1 MADKKRADMPNEAL
15 SKVNILAA
23 DYKELAKKKLDP
35 KIEAMREEESRMV
48 TGVFRCMEPIGGS
61 VSFSFRKYPGEP
73 VRRYD
78 FEDGRTYTIPLSVA
92 RHLNS
97 NCAWPV
103 HKNAIDPLTDRPKPE
118 IGKWVKRFMFQSNDY
133 FDVRNG

>member
-1 MADKKRADMPNEAL
+1 MGKDSKVQMPNEAL

-48 TGVFRCMEPIGGS
+48 TGTFRCMEPIGGS
-61 VSFSFRKYPGEP
+61 VSLSYRKYPGEQ
-73 VRRYD
+73 VKSYN
-78 FEDGRTYTIPLSVA
+78 FEDGKTYTIPLGLA

-103 HKNAIDPLTDRPKPE
+103 HKYAVDPQTERPKPE
-118 IGKWVKRFMFQSNDY
+118 VGKWIHRFMFQSNDY
-133 FDVRNG
+133 FDSRNG